1 MLVLSLAV
9 RWLEC
14 TLHIGM
20 SLMLMIT
27 MVKNLRSMSEGFGW
41 QRYKKYLYQSLSCR
55 EIAFS
60 HNPPDNAMPQKKEFS
75 ALYAVALEDGGL
87 FMIVSDDLSCH
98 PLRDETAVL
107 IVFFSVLETS

>member
-27 MVKNLRSMSEGFGW
+27 MVKDLRSMSEGFGW

-55 EIAFS
+55 DIAFWNGKYVLQMVTRQRS
-60 HNPPDNAMPQKKEFS
+60 PYK
-75 ALYAVALEDGGL
+75 GL
-87 FMIVSDDLSCH
+87 QVKLAGARG
-98 PLRDETAVL
+98 LG
-107 IVFFSVLETS
+107 

>member
-41 QRYKKYLYQSLSCR
+41 QRYKKYLYQSPTCR
-55 EIAFS
+55 EIAADDYENELIYRGNREFLRGELCFS
-60 HNPPDNAMPQKKEFS
+60 SEERKNS
-75 ALYAVALEDGGL
+75 
-87 FMIVSDDLSCH
+87 SDL
-98 PLRDETAVL
+98 
-107 IVFFSVLETS
+107 

>member
-27 MVKNLRSMSEGFGW
+27 MVKNLLTMSEGFGW
-41 QRYKKYLYQSLSCR
+41 QRYKKYLYQPPSYR
-55 EIAFS
+55 EIAFWNGK
-60 HNPPDNAMPQKKEFS
+60 HVLQMVTRQRPPYKGLQVRLAGGG
-75 ALYAVALEDGGL
+75 GGL
-87 FMIVSDDLSCH
+87 G
-98 PLRDETAVL
+98 
-107 IVFFSVLETS
+107 

>member
-27 MVKNLRSMSEGFGW
+27 MVKNLLSMSEGFGW
-41 QRYKKYLYQSLSCR
+41 QRYKKYLYQSPTCR
-55 EIAFS
+55 EIAADDYENELIYRGNREFLRGELCFS
-60 HNPPDNAMPQKKEFS
+60 SEERKNS
-75 ALYAVALEDGGL
+75 
-87 FMIVSDDLSCH
+87 SDL
-98 PLRDETAVL
+98 
-107 IVFFSVLETS
+107 

>member
-27 MVKNLRSMSEGFGW
+27 MVKDLRSMSEGFGW

-55 EIAFS
+55 EFQS
-60 HNPPDNAMPQKKEFS
+60 CTFHPLMQFLKKEFS

-87 FMIVSDDLSCH
+87 FMIVSADLSCH

-107 IVFFSVLETS
+107 IVFFSVPETS